1 MAASL
6 SPRKQGVY
14 IIAGFRN
21 SDAGSIVQLFREAYG
36 DNYLKPSIYDP
47 ETFIEGNR
55 TEQLISVV
63 ARTASG
69 DVVGHVGLSRCAPSP
84 RVLEIGQ
91 AVVSRDHRSSGLLA
105 SMMSIA
111 IEYARSG
118 LDCELLFGAAV
129 CNHAYS
135 QKACLS
141 LGLTEI
147 GYEMDY
153 LPERMFIAAHGP
165 IGRVATLNYA
175 RSFCPDKDSELYLP
189 DIYSGN
195 IRDVVEHL
203 GDRRRYRRADRDAV
217 PVGESELTVTD
228 MADCDVVAVNLAH
241 AGGDFERRVR
251 QLERQARAQDRA
263 MVKLAVNLGQPEV
276 GAVVQ
281 VVRSLGYFCGC
292 VLPRWFGSDALL
304 MTKTFGAPNFAGL
317 KIQSERSHELRDRV
331 ERDYVSVAAAAKAA
345 AA

>member
-6 SPRKQGVY
+6 SPRKQGSY
-14 IIAGFRN
+14 IIAGFRS
-21 SDAGSIVQLFREAYG
+21 SDAGAIVQLFKEAYG

-47 ETFIEGNR
+47 ETFIVGNR
-55 TEQLISVV
+55 TQQLISVV

-69 DVVGHVGLSRCAPSP
+69 EVVGHVGLSRCAPSP
-84 RVLEIGQ
+84 KVLEIGQ
-91 AVVSRDHRSSGLLA
+91 AVVSRDHRSGGLLA

-111 IEYARSG
+111 IEYARGS

-129 CNHAYS
+129 CNHSYS

-175 RSFCPDKDSELYLP
+175 RSFVPDKDSEVYLP
-189 DIYSGN
+189 GPYAETV
-195 IRDVVEHL
+195 RDVVTQL
-203 GDRRRYRRADRDAV
+203 GDRRRYRDAQEDAV
-217 PVGESELTVTD
+217 PTGESELKVGD
-228 MADCDVVAVNLAH
+228 MADCDVVAIDLAH
-241 AGGDFERRVR
+241 AGADFEERLAS
-251 QLERQARAQDRA
+251 LEEEARSNGRA
-263 MVKLAVNLGQPEV
+263 MMKVAVNLGQSEV
-276 GAVVQ
+276 ARVVAAL
-281 VVRSLGYFCGC
+281 RSWEYFCSC

-304 MTKTFGAPNFAGL
+304 MIKTFGEPNFAGL
-317 KIQSERSHELRDRV
+317 KIKSERSQDLRDQVR
-331 ERDYVSVAAAAKAA
+331 RDYLSVAAAGKAVA
-345 AA
+345 A